1 MGSGRRVDQAIG
13 GQKELT
19 MKALFRL
26 SVFSFLLFSMA
37 ASAQEP
43 AINLSEKEL
52 LTLPRYCY
60 VRIRA
65 LNTPEYKEWEQ
76 KLGPDLVHTHHYC
89 GGLSYLKRY
98 YGATTERERQ
108 FLLRLAHAN
117 LEYMVNH
124 ASPGYS
130 LMPDVYFRLGEVHRF
145 AGRVGNAKASYD
157 KSIELNPRVASAYGG
172 LADLYL
178 KSGQRAKAL
187 EVVSEGLRYNPDT
200 RSLQRRYRE
209 LGGKLPYPEPV
220 EPAPAAAADSS
231 EQSKASETVTGLK
244 PETENPVAE
253 AAGSSTPDSAPPT
266 EATEQKIG
274 SPTNPYCRFCPD

>member
-1 MGSGRRVDQAIG
+1 
-13 GQKELT
+13 

-26 SVFSFLLFSMA
+26 SLFALLFFSMA
-37 ASAQEP
+37 SSAQEA

-52 LTLPRYCY
+52 LTLPRYCH

-65 LNTPEYKEWEQ
+65 LNTPEYKEWER
-76 KLGPDLVHTHHYC
+76 KMGPDLIHTHHYC

-108 FLLRLAHAN
+108 VLLRLAQDN

-145 AGRVGNAKASYD
+145 AGRAGNAKASYD

-172 LADLYL
+172 LADLYIKL
-178 KSGQRAKAL
+178 GQQSKAL
-187 EVVSEGLRYNPDT
+187 EVVSEGLRYNPET

-209 LGGKLPYPEPV
+209 LGGKLPYPKQVDPS
-220 EPAPAAAADSS
+220 PAAPDSS
-231 EQSKASETVTGLK
+231 EQGNAPETVTGLK
-244 PETENPVAE
+244 PETESPVAGD
-253 AAGSSTPDSAPPT
+253 AGASTPASSTST
-266 EATEQKIG
+266 EAIEQRIG

>member
-1 MGSGRRVDQAIG
+1 
-13 GQKELT
+13 
-19 MKALFRL
+19 MKILLKL
-26 SVFSFLLFSMA
+26 SFFYLLLFSV
-37 ASAQEP
+37 ASPAQEA

-65 LNTPEYKEWEQ
+65 LNGPEYKEWER
-76 KLGPDLVHTHHYC
+76 KMGPDLVHTHHYC

-108 FLLRLAHAN
+108 FFLRLAHAN

-145 AGRVGNAKASYD
+145 AGRAGIAKASYD
-157 KSIELNPRVASAYGG
+157 KSIELNPRVPSAYGG
-172 LADLYL
+172 LADLYVQ
-178 KSGQRAKAL
+178 SGQKAKAL
-187 EVVSEGLRYNPDT
+187 EVVSEGLRYNPET
-200 RSLQRRYRE
+200 RSLQRRFRE
-209 LGGKLPYPEPV
+209 LGGKLPYPDPV
-220 EPAPAAAADSS
+220 DSALAAPDSS
-231 EQSKASETVTGLK
+231 AQDNDTAAVNSK
-244 PETENPVAE
+244 PETDDPVASD
-253 AAGSSTPDSAPPT
+253 AKPSTPDST
-266 EATEQKIG
+266 ETTEQRIG